1 MDFAVC
7 DVKTEVLCIIQMNV
21 SLELLHDEIF
31 CLGFHMLVGSSWN
44 MQIAM
49 WMWQTP
55 SFNIFPRPNYEN
67 EKHQLYCKKWCIIG
81 SFA

>member
-49 WMWQTP
+49 WM
-55 SFNIFPRPNYEN
+55 
-67 EKHQLYCKKWCIIG
+67 
-81 SFA
+81 